1 MIPIILMMLVMGV
14 GDDFC
19 PGDLMICSV
28 SCWMFAC
35 QPLQRWLR
43 QADRFI
49 SIVASTL
56 ASYIYIY
63 HSIWIILRYLENTCI
78 IYICSYILYLIIH
91 IYSLS
96 LYHLSTRQQCQVRME
111 IHRLSPDRPTP
122 SLRRLSYWPSGG
134 GDLGSMSRPRRR
146 WGLES

>member
-56 ASYIYIY
+56 ASYIYISFNMNY
-63 HSIWIILRYLENTCI
+63 IEIFREHMYNLYMF
-78 IYICSYILYLIIH
+78 IYIISHHTYIYIQFKFISS
-91 IYSLS
+91 INKTTMS
-96 LYHLSTRQQCQVRME
+96 
-111 IHRLSPDRPTP
+111 SPDGNP
-122 SLRRLSYWPSGG
+122 SLE
-134 GDLGSMSRPRRR
+134 PRSPHALVAKAVILAQWR
-146 WGLES
+146 W